1 MERPVYP
8 LARETPVD
16 QMAPGEE
23 DVHRQKEDSSM
34 QLGMIGLGRM
44 GGNMARRLIQAGH
57 SVVGYDRNP
66 KNVQRALAAGVL
78 TLSSAVELVQQLQA
92 PRAIWLMI
100 PHGKPTED
108 TVDLLLGK
116 LAAGDIIVDGG
127 NSRYIDS
134 ARVAK
139 KCHEHGVHFIDAGV
153 SGGVWG
159 LEIGYCLMIGGPK
172 PAFDR
177 LVPIFTALAPADGFA
192 YLGESGAGHFVKMVH
207 NAIEY
212 AMLQALGEGFECL
225 QRSEYGVDLGRVAA
239 LWQQGSVV
247 RSWLLDL
254 LTKALHEEGNA
265 LEHISGYVDDS
276 GMGRWS
282 IAYAVENAIPIPVI
296 TQSLYERFASRQPEH
311 FSAKVVAALRKQFG
325 GHAVKKE

>member
-1 MERPVYP
+1 
-8 LARETPVD
+8 
-16 QMAPGEE
+16 
-23 DVHRQKEDSSM
+23 M

-44 GGNMARRLIQAGH
+44 GGNMAQRLIQAGH

-66 KNVQRALAAGVL
+66 KNVQQAVATGVL
-78 TLSSAVELVQQLQA
+78 SAPSAAELVKQLQV

-100 PHGKPTED
+100 PHGPPTED
-108 TVDLLLGK
+108 TIDLLLGM

-127 NSRYIDS
+127 NSRYVDS

-139 KCHEHGVHFIDAGV
+139 KCLGRGVHFIDAGV

-172 PAFDR
+172 SAFER
-177 LVPIFTALAPADGFA
+177 LEPIFAALAPKDGYA
-192 YLGESGAGHFVKMVH
+192 YMGASGAGHFVKMVH

-212 AMLQALGEGFECL
+212 AMLQSLGEGFECL
-225 QRSEYGVDLGRVAA
+225 QRSEYGVDLERVAA

-254 LTKALHEEGNA
+254 LTKALREEGNA
-265 LEHISGYVDDS
+265 LEHIAGYVDDS

-296 TQSLYERFASRQPEH
+296 TQSLYERFASRQPER